1 MLRLSLSLR
10 PFRRFATAPTRKP
23 TSTGPNIVLV
33 DAVRTPFVVSGTV
46 FKDLWAV
53 DLQREALKALIA
65 RTQIPYKD
73 IDHIVCG
80 TVIQECKTSNIAREA
95 ALQAGIPDKVY
106 NLLLTLACISSNVAI
121 TTGMGMLATGN
132 AKAVIAGGVELLSDV
147 PIRYNRKAR
156 KAMLSLQKAKAVG
169 EKLKIG
175 GDIVKNMFSPELPAV
190 AEFSTGETMGHSGDR
205 LAAAFNVSRKEQDE
219 FALRSHSLAKAA
231 FDAGKLKDIVPVF
244 LEGKKPQTIKKYN
257 VIKFYVDNGVRI
269 STPEKMASLKPA
281 FVKPHGT
288 ITAANASYLTDG
300 ASACLIMT
308 EDFALANGY
317 KPIAYLRDYL
327 YVAQDPKDQLLLS
340 PAYAIPRLLDKA
352 GLGLNDISVFE
363 IHEAFAG
370 QVLANLNALD
380 SDYFCKEH
388 MGRSSKFGRLP
399 MDKINRWGGSLSIG
413 HPFGATGV
421 RLAAHA
427 AGRLKEEKGQYAV
440 IAACAAGGHGV
451 GMLVEAYGK

>member
-1 MLRLSLSLR
+1 MGLLIFERSFR
-10 PFRRFATAPTRKP
+10 PFRRFATAAIASAKKP
-23 TSTGPNIVLV
+23 ARAGPNIVLV

-46 FKDLWAV
+46 FRDLWAV
-53 DLQREALKALIA
+53 DLQREALKALVA

-73 IDHIVCG
+73 VDHVICG
-80 TVIQECKTSNIAREA
+80 TVIQECKTSNVAREA
-95 ALQAGIPDKVY
+95 SLEAGFPDKIPAHTV
-106 NLLLTLACISSNVAI
+106 TLACISANVAI

-147 PIRYNRKAR
+147 PIRYSRKAR
-156 KAMLSLQKAKAVG
+156 KAMLNLQKAKTVG
-169 EKLKIG
+169 DKLKLG
-175 GDIVKNMFSPELPAV
+175 GDILRNMFAPELPAV

-205 LAAAFNVSRKEQDE
+205 LAATFNVSRKEQDD
-219 FALRSHSLAKAA
+219 FALRSHTLAKAA
-231 FDAGKLKDIVPVF
+231 ADAGKLKDIIPVF
-244 LEGKKPQTIKKYN
+244 LDGKKPQTIKT
-257 VIKFYVDNGVRI
+257 DNGVRV

-317 KPIAYLRDYL
+317 KPIAYLREYQ

-340 PAYAIPRLLDKA
+340 PAYVIPKLLDKT

-370 QVLANLNALD
+370 QVLANLNAMD

-399 MDKINRWGGSLSIG
+399 MDKINKWGGSLSIG

-421 RLAAHA
+421 RLVAHA
-427 AGRLKEEKGQYAV
+427 AGRLKEEKGQYAL

-451 GMLVEAYGK
+451 GMLVEAYK